1 MNWIGLHI
9 RCSEDLRDILLAEL
23 SQLPFSTF
31 EETDDGLA
39 AFCESSDWHETEAKE
54 ILEKYGVTAFDIKEV
69 DKVNWNEEWEKNYDP
84 IFIKD
89 KIVVRAPFHQP
100 TGYPLE
106 LIIRPQMSFGTGHHA
121 TTHLVLEHQYSLD
134 HKDKKV
140 LDVGCGTGVLAIM
153 ARKQGA
159 DQILAIDIEDWCVE
173 NSRENFALNHCD
185 DIVAEQKELH
195 QVEDRDFDI
204 ILANITKGVHL
215 DLMNMYHSKMNASGE
230 LIMSGFFGKDVPD
243 LKMAAEKA
251 GFQFI
256 ESNVLE
262 DWAMIAC
269 RKL

>member
-1 MNWIGLHI
+1 MNWIGLHVQ
-9 RCSEDLRDILLAEL
+9 CSDDLRDILLAEL

-31 EETDDGLA
+31 EETENGLV
-39 AFCESSDWHETEAKE
+39 AFCESADWQETEAKE
-54 ILEKYGVTAFDIKEV
+54 ILEKYGVTTFEIKEV
-69 DKVNWNEEWEKNYDP
+69 EKVNWNEEWEKNYEP

-89 KIVVRAPFHQP
+89 KIAVRAPFHQP

-121 TTHLVLEHQYSLD
+121 TTHLVLEHQFSLD
-134 HKDKKV
+134 HKGKKV

-159 DQILAIDIEDWCVE
+159 HEILAIDIEDWCVE
-173 NSRENFALNHCD
+173 NSKENFALNHCE

-195 QVEDRDFDI
+195 QVADARFDI

-215 DLMNMYHSKMNASGE
+215 ELMKLYHSKMNIKGE
-230 LIMSGFFGKDVPD
+230 LIMSGFYESDVKD
-243 LKMAAEKA
+243 LKLVVEQS

-256 ESNVLE
+256 EFNVLD

>member
-1 MNWIGLHI
+1 M
-9 RCSEDLRDILLAEL
+9 LLAEL

-39 AFCESSDWHETEAKE
+39 AFCESADWHEEEAKA
-54 ILEKYGVTAFDIKEV
+54 ILEKYSVENFGIREV

-89 KIVVRAPFHQP
+89 KIAVRAPFHQP
-100 TGYPLE
+100 TDYPLE

-121 TTHLVLEHQYSLD
+121 TTHLVLEHQFSLD
-134 HKDKKV
+134 HKGKKV

-159 DQILAIDIEDWCVE
+159 DQVLAIDIEDWCVE
-173 NSRENFALNHCD
+173 NSKENFALNHCE
-185 DIVAEQKELH
+185 DIVAEQKELL
-195 QVEDRDFDI
+195 QVSDQDFDI

-215 DLMNMYHSKMNASGE
+215 DLMKVYQSKMNVSGK
-230 LIMSGFFGKDVPD
+230 LIMSGFFEKDVPD
-243 LKMAAEKA
+243 LKRAAEKS
-251 GFQFI
+251 GLECL
-256 ESNVLE
+256 ESNVLD